1 MSFISQS
8 NYLLICFSDVAYTFY
23 SGMSACLLNGTYA
36 LQHFINSSVFEKV
49 FRNSQ
54 YVFYLFTV
62 YFSTQSFTILFRS
75 LTFHHLSFNIPTLG
89 KELFTGIKSSFFS
102 FIIKLKKQHKAYE
115 ESLIR
120 HLFYA
125 YCIHCNVSNASAIRL
140 R

>member
-8 NYLLICFSDVAYTFY
+8 NNFLICFSDVAFASY
-23 SGMSACLLNGTYA
+23 SGMSACRLNGVHA
-36 LQHFINSSVFEKV
+36 LKQTITLSALIKV

-54 YVFYLFTV
+54 YLIHLFTV
-62 YFSTQSFTILFRS
+62 YFSTQSFTILFS
-75 LTFHHLSFNIPTLG
+75 LLTFYHLIFNIPTLK
-89 KELFTGIKSSFFS
+89 KELLTGIKSSFFS